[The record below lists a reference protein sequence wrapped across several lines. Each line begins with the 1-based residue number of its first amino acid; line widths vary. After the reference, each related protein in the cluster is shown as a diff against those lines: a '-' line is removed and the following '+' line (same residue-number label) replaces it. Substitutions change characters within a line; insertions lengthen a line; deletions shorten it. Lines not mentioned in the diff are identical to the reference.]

1 MFNGRRIVVVGGG
14 LAGLRTCE
22 ALRAEGFDGELELI
36 CSEPTPPYDRPPLS
50 KSALLEAQD
59 TTFDVDYAALGVE
72 LRLGVRARALDT
84 AARAVHTDAGE
95 RSYDALVVATGAA
108 PVALPGAGRQLVL
121 RTAADA
127 ERLRA
132 ELRPGARVVLVGAGW
147 INAEIATTALSL
159 GCSVTCVEA
168 GSRPLAG
175 PLGAQVAERLRSWW
189 DGVDLRCGTGV
200 GEVTTDGLTLDD
212 GTALPADV
220 VVTGIGVRPDVGWL
234 TGSGLEIDRG
244 VVVDESLRTADPA
257 VFAVGDVAMRWSPR
271 FGTRLGGEHWDEART
286 GPATV
291 AGALLRPQSPP
302 VFDPVPYFW
311 SDQFGHKI
319 QFVGHRSESDD
330 MVFREGA
337 DGKWGAA
344 WFDAA
349 GQLTAHLSV
358 DSPRHMVQARMAIDR
373 RVVVDPDEIR
383 DLSAPLQAP
392 APAAK

>member
-22 ALRAEGFDGELELI
+22 ALRAEGFDGELELL
-36 CSEPTPPYDRPPLS
+36 CAESTPPYDRPPLS
-50 KSALLEAQD
+50 KSVLLEPQD

-72 LRLGVRARALDT
+72 LRLGARARSLDT
-84 AARAVHTDAGE
+84 AARVVHTDAGAH
-95 RSYDALVVATGAA
+95 SYDALVVATGAA
-108 PVALPGAGRQLVL
+108 PVTLPGAGRQLVL

-168 GSRPLAG
+168 GPRPLAG
-175 PLGAQVAERLRSWW
+175 PLGAQVAERLHAWW
-189 DGVDLRCGTGV
+189 EGVDLRCGTGV
-200 GEVTTDGLTLDD
+200 GEITPGGLTLDD

-234 TGSGLEIDRG
+234 SGSGLEIDRG
-244 VVVDESLRTADPA
+244 VVVDESLRTSDPS

-302 VFDPVPYFW
+302 VFDPIPYFW

-319 QFVGHRSESDD
+319 QFVGYRSESDD
-330 MVFREGA
+330 MVVREGA

-373 RVVVDPDEIR
+373 RAVVDPDAIR

-392 APAAK
+392 APAVK